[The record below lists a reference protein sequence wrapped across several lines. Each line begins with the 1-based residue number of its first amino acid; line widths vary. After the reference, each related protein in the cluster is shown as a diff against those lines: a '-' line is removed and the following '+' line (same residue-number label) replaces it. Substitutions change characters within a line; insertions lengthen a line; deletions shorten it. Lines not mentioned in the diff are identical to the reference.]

1 MQLGKMGVTK
11 KDIDRYLTARHT
23 FERNAAVA
31 KINPAMQDGGSGL
44 TNQQAQDI
52 LNSIASS
59 PAAQTMEELARLTDK
74 MGREKVAY
82 LDLTG
87 MITKK
92 MAAKL
97 KQYQHYVNLSGEA
110 GAELD
115 ADDPGL
121 LAGGSKF
128 NVKGKERRALGRGE
142 GNEATDVL
150 SRTIQAYEAAL
161 IRGQKNIVAQKVL
174 GLIETNYSPE
184 FAIINAQPRKRQL
197 NQETGEV
204 EEVIDENYITRKD
217 VMVAKVG
224 GIPVT
229 IEFKETGLGSFAD
242 AIHGMV
248 DPRKSGP
255 IMESI
260 GKVNRF
266 LGSLLTTYNPAF
278 VGVNFLRD
286 VQAMYMNSAADG
298 KITKKMARQMI
309 KELPTAIMAAVH
321 EASGGRAARG
331 ANEDMLEVLREMQR
345 EGGITYFAD
354 RNNLEDQV
362 RKIEN
367 LLAGKEPFGQKYF
380 GWLTGSLEFL
390 ADVSEI
396 APRLAAYK
404 VMRDNGFSKE
414 QSAVFSGD
422 VTVNFNMRG
431 ANKEM
436 RQLFLF
442 FNPAVQGSYKLWT
455 LMKTPEGKKKFA
467 GVALGLFTLGFLT
480 SMLGRAWNGEDDD
493 GIDRLDKVP
502 VYKRATSVVI
512 SVDSM
517 FGAPLPIPYGWN
529 AFFATGVF
537 AADTVLGKQ
546 SVKTSALRIAKTT
559 AEAFSPI
566 GMGASDAKSMES
578 FLAKFVAPTP
588 LLPAVEAAL
597 NENRFGAPIRKETN
611 AFSAREVPD
620 AQQYFRGVSPIS
632 RAITDGLTEL
642 TKGDKYQAGG
652 IDINPATIDFLIQ
665 SYLPGVP
672 SDIYKGAG
680 VAIKSARGEDVK
692 RTPWPIVDRFSARI
706 PQGYDAGA
714 YRRASE
720 LVETVYY
727 EYSNTRDQARRAEIR
742 AEYPR
747 IGYAHAQIAST
758 KQQLRDVR
766 KQIADLEDRPLSSEE
781 KVRRK
786 NQLMER
792 EEQIFKRAVSR
803 LMTAG
808 EPVRERMM
816 ANE

>member
-1 MQLGKMGVTK
+1 
-11 KDIDRYLTARHT
+11 
-23 FERNAAVA
+23 
-31 KINPAMQDGGSGL
+31 
-44 TNQQAQDI
+44 
-52 LNSIASS
+52 
-59 PAAQTMEELARLTDK
+59 
-74 MGREKVAY
+74 
-82 LDLTG
+82 
-87 MITKK
+87 
-92 MAAKL
+92 
-97 KQYQHYVNLSGEA
+97 
-110 GAELD
+110 
-115 ADDPGL
+115 
-121 LAGGSKF
+121 
-128 NVKGKERRALGRGE
+128 
-142 GNEATDVL
+142 
-150 SRTIQAYEAAL
+150 
-161 IRGQKNIVAQKVL
+161 
-174 GLIETNYSPE
+174 
-184 FAIINAQPRKRQL
+184 
-197 NQETGEV
+197 
-204 EEVIDENYITRKD
+204 
-217 VMVAKVG
+217 
-224 GIPVT
+224 
-229 IEFKETGLGSFAD
+229 
-242 AIHGMV
+242 
-248 DPRKSGP
+248 
-255 IMESI
+255 
-260 GKVNRF
+260 
-266 LGSLLTTYNPAF
+266 

-286 VQAMYMNSAADG
+286 VQTMYLNSAADG

-309 KELPTAIMAAVH
+309 KELPRAIAAAVH
-321 EASGGRAARG
+321 EASGGKFGRAG
-331 ANEDMLEVLREMQR
+331 SSQMLASLREMQR

-362 RKIEN
+362 KKVEN

-380 GWLTGSLEFL
+380 GWLLGSLEFL

-404 VMRDNGFSKE
+404 VMRDNGFSKQ

-480 SMLGRAWNGEDDD
+480 SMLGRALSGEDDD

-502 VYKRATSVVI
+502 VYKRATSVVV
-512 SVDSM
+512 SADAPL
-517 FGAPLPIPYGWN
+517 GAPLPIPYGWN
-529 AFFATGVF
+529 AFFAFGVF
-537 AADTVLGKQ
+537 GADAVFGHQ

-566 GMGASDAKSMES
+566 GMGASDAKSLES

-588 LLPAVEAAL
+588 LLPAVEFAF
-597 NENRFGAPIRKETN
+597 NENRFGAPIRKESS

-632 RAITDGLTEL
+632 KAVTDGLTDL
-642 TKGDKYQAGG
+642 TGGNKYRAGG
-652 IDINPATIDFLIQ
+652 IDVNPATIDFLIQ

-680 VAIKSARGEDVK
+680 VAIKSASGEDVK
-692 RTPWPIVDRFSARI
+692 RVPWPVIDRFSARI

-720 LVETVYY
+720 MVETIYY

-792 EEQIFKRAVSR
+792 EEQIFKKAVSR

-808 EPVRERMM
+808 EPVREAMM